1 MNTTQ
6 RPLVI
11 PPQFRRRTACSRPA
25 WRVAAAAMA
34 ALIGASVSPHAQAQ
48 IGIGTPSTNPVQ
60 EQTRPLGPAFGQ
72 REFESNCASCHGMT
86 GRGGGPL
93 VGFLS
98 KSPPDLTQL
107 AKTNSGVF
115 PIARLYEVIEGGAVP
130 AHGTRDMPVWGQD
143 YRIQAATY
151 FMDTPYD
158 PEFYVRSRILALV
171 EYLSRIQTK

>member
-1 MNTTQ
+1 MNATASPST
-6 RPLVI
+6 PVPGPAL
-11 PPQFRRRTACSRPA
+11 QFVKVRHGLF
-25 WRVAAAAMA
+25 AAAAST
-34 ALIGASVSPHAQAQ
+34 ALLCLGSVFPAQAQ
-48 IGIGTPSTNPVQ
+48 VGIGAPSTSPVK
-60 EQTRPLGPAFGQ
+60 EQTRALGPAFGQ
-72 REFESNCASCHGMT
+72 REFESNCASCHGMS
-86 GRGGGPL
+86 GRGDGPL

-98 KSPPDLTQL
+98 KSAPDLTQL
-107 AKTNSGVF
+107 AKNNSGVF

-171 EYLSRIQTK
+171 EYLSRIQAK